1 MGAEVV
7 DRVLSEWDE
16 RLRRIDESL
25 LALEAEPTYQM
36 LAPRASPRAPL
47 EGETARVVAPAL
59 EALDDVFEY
68 RGKLT
73 EVLERA
79 REMRA
84 SMSGLAFWGN
94 DEKEREVYAL
104 LQGPSIELPPEATP
118 LARRA
123 LLDPG
128 ARDVRVVP
136 EQLLLA
142 MGAAYERARDAVVA
156 VQQAWERIEP
166 VLAVVE
172 RQLEDARST
181 AVMLKI
187 EAAVEDELRAVAQ
200 ELEAARVQVARDP
213 LGATA
218 DVAARL
224 TPRAS
229 AIHRQLAGLA
239 AQRDRVTSALARARS
254 TLVRLREVHAAALS
268 AAEAMPREIAGASA
282 PAAPTDEALLEG
294 LLPWLDKL
302 EQVVREGRFQPAE
315 VGLSKWD
322 AAAQAYL
329 ASDEKIA
336 GALAAVLAR
345 RDELAGRLR
354 ARRAQAQALAAR
366 GATLDPA
373 LEDMAREAEKL
384 LARRPT
390 PLAHVAALVERYESE
405 MRPGR

>member
-1 MGAEVV
+1 MTIELV
-7 DRVLSEWDE
+7 DRVLAEWDE
-16 RLRRIDESL
+16 RLQRIDESL

-47 EGETARVVAPAL
+47 EGETARIVAPAL
-59 EALDDVFEY
+59 AAVNDVFEY

-73 EVLERA
+73 EVLDRA
-79 REMRA
+79 KSMRA
-84 SMSGLAFWGN
+84 TMSGIAFWGN
-94 DEKEREVYAL
+94 DDKERSIFAL

-136 EQLLLA
+136 EQLLAA
-142 MGAAYERARDAVVA
+142 MASAYERARDAVVA
-156 VQQAWERIEP
+156 VKQAWERIEP
-166 VLAVVE
+166 VFAMIE
-172 RQLEDARST
+172 RELEDVRST
-181 AVMLKI
+181 AASLGI
-187 EAAVEDELRAVAQ
+187 EAAVQAELAAVTQALETARVRVAQ
-200 ELEAARVQVARDP
+200 DP

-224 TPRAS
+224 GPRAA
-229 AIHRQLAGLA
+229 AIGKELAGLV
-239 AQRDRVTSALARARS
+239 AQRARVDSGITRARA
-254 TLVRLREVHAAALS
+254 TLEKLHAVHEAAKNAVH
-268 AAEAMPREIAGASA
+268 AMPREIAGASA
-282 PAAPTDEALLEG
+282 PGVPTETALLDG
-294 LLPWLDKL
+294 LPPWLDKL
-302 EQVVREGRFQPAE
+302 EQVAREGRLPAAE

-322 AAAQAYL
+322 AAAHGYL
-329 ASDEKIA
+329 ANDEKIA
-336 GALAAVLAR
+336 GALAAVVAR

-366 GATLDPA
+366 GVALDPA

-390 PLAHVAALVERYESE
+390 PLAHAAALVERYESE
-405 MRPGR
+405 RRPGK

>member
-1 MGAEVV
+1 MSAEVV
-7 DRVLSEWDE
+7 DRVLAEWDE

-36 LAPRASPRAPL
+36 LAPRASTRAPL
-47 EGETARVVAPAL
+47 QGETARVVAPAL
-59 EALDDVFEY
+59 EALNDVFEY

-94 DEKEREVYAL
+94 DEKEREIYAL

-136 EQLLLA
+136 EQLLAA
-142 MGAAYERARDAVVA
+142 MAAAYERARDAVVA

-166 VLAVVE
+166 VLARVE
-172 RQLEDARST
+172 RQLEDARGT
-181 AVMLKI
+181 AAMLKI
-187 EAAVEDELRAVAQ
+187 EAAVEGELGAVAR
-200 ELEAARVQVARDP
+200 ELEAARVLVAQDP

-224 TPRAS
+224 SPRAS
-229 AIHRQLAGLA
+229 AIHQQLAGLA
-239 AQRDRVTSALARARS
+239 AQRDRVTSSLARAQS

-268 AAEAMPREIAGASA
+268 AVDAMPREIAGASA
-282 PAAPTDEALLEG
+282 PGAPTDEAQLEG
-294 LLPWLDKL
+294 LVPWLDKL

-329 ASDEKIA
+329 TSDEKIA
-336 GALAAVLAR
+336 GALVAVVAR

-366 GATLDPA
+366 GVTLDPA